1 MFTFSG
7 NHTPC
12 WSFPEKPKRFC
23 FRLFPHG
30 IICSVSN
37 TPYVFVFLYGRKRR
51 FACRTLRTGSNIC
64 FRQIVRRPASI
75 CCSCAR
81 LSTNFTCTWKPD
93 RTTKNCRTWVRKRK
107 SKNKMATEKSNIYVL
122 HFMNAK
128 KHKNTIN
135 IVNIDSNYIYFFKLI
150 SLFLFAT
157 FSSESF

>member
-1 MFTFSG
+1 MPETAGIWSSLPSCASREEIPDWHHAGHLLEGCSHLRGPKWKSNTCAKVPLEGYQEDLLHGKMFKFACLHLVEITR
-7 NHTPC
+7 PC

-30 IICSVSN
+30 IIWSVSN

-81 LSTNFTCTWKPD
+81 LSTNSTCT
-93 RTTKNCRTWVRKRK
+93 
-107 SKNKMATEKSNIYVL
+107 
-122 HFMNAK
+122 
-128 KHKNTIN
+128 
-135 IVNIDSNYIYFFKLI
+135 
-150 SLFLFAT
+150 
-157 FSSESF
+157 